1 MSYDDPC
8 WRGRGY
14 GCDISDTLH
23 DLAHSLRGRVT
34 NDPKEYSK
42 TTKWILELV
51 DHMLAVV
58 RMIDSMPD
66 DMWTPGLRRSH
77 LFEYQ
82 RPIMRAYNIIVGFS
96 SLLRNVDAT
105 LTDPYGPEEEEK

>member
-8 WRGRGY
+8 WRGRY
-14 GCDISDTLH
+14 SCNISDTLH

-34 NDPKEYSK
+34 NDPKEYGD
-42 TTKWILELV
+42 TTKWILELA

-58 RMIDSMPD
+58 GMIDSMPPE
-66 DMWTPGLRRSH
+66 MWEPGFRRAH

-82 RPIMRAYNIIVGFS
+82 RQIMRAYNIIAGFS

-105 LTDPYGPEEEEK
+105 LEDAYGPAKEEK